1 MQENEAEWK
10 LEYGM
15 KQHAIDEKAEE
26 LDVKGLYRMNLNS
39 TKGHHCLVT
48 LVENDQNIF

>member
-1 MQENEAEWK
+1 VKIHMQENEAEWK

-26 LDVKGLYRMNLNS
+26 LGVKELSRMNLNS
-39 TKGHHCLVT
+39 TNG
-48 LVENDQNIF
+48 